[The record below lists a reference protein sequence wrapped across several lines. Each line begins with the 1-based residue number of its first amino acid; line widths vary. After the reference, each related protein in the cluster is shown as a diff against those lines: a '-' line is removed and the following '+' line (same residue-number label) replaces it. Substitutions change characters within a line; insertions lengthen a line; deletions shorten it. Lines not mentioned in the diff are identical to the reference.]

1 MQIIGILVVPLLL
14 ALLAGAALS
23 FFQIVQ
29 ISSLR
34 EDVRRL
40 NRELAKLKD
49 SAVAVEPARPAGQT
63 SAAHF
68 AIVDTP
74 DAADETTPESA
85 QPDAEAL
92 AARAA
97 SPDPAAPPPVPPAG
111 DTGDERPMGFEDR
124 LGSQWMVWIGG
135 IALALGGIFLVK
147 YSIDQGWLGPAMRI
161 FLGAVLAGVLGWLG
175 EYTRRTDVVD
185 QIRARRPEQFA
196 GLSNAYVPGVLTAAG
211 LMTAFATAYAA
222 YALYGFI
229 GGLGAFLVLA
239 ILSVAGLAVSVWH
252 GPGLAALGLVGG
264 YVTPALISSNAPSA
278 WALFT
283 YLLFIT
289 GAVYLTAWFRGWL
302 SLARLACAGSI
313 LWAVLWFLTTYKSGD
328 ALPLA
333 IYVIGLAV
341 LGLVFLRNE
350 SDDAVFNEN
359 AFDWPVLQ
367 ILAVNA
373 ALAAVYVM
381 MEGHGQLST
390 SVTAALM
397 ALFLSAAMRW
407 RQLLPLGGL
416 AALLFGAHLATWPE
430 FRFWSLVSLSPYGA
444 VGAGGSGRL
453 LSVSIAG
460 VAALAGV
467 GLWHTFKRA
476 PHFIWGGIA
485 TAVPVLAFTYVYLR
499 ATHFEASL
507 PYAIA
512 GFGLAMAYG
521 LLAERLDRVEEY
533 ADVAVPDRAW
543 TVGALAAAA
552 SAFVA
557 LALTIYLEKGWLTIG
572 LAAMAPALAWIST
585 QRPISILRWITAI
598 IAAIVVAR
606 LLWDPRIVGDA
617 LGTTPIFNWIL
628 YGYGVPTLAFGV
640 AAWLLLRD
648 GDDLPAQ
655 IVRGAAMAFGATLV
669 GMEIRHLMNG
679 GNVFASR
686 FGLAELATHTVSW
699 LGFSLGLRW

>member
-1 MQIIGILVVPLLL
+1 
-14 ALLAGAALS
+14 
-23 FFQIVQ
+23 
-29 ISSLR
+29 
-34 EDVRRL
+34 
-40 NRELAKLKD
+40 
-49 SAVAVEPARPAGQT
+49 
-63 SAAHF
+63 
-68 AIVDTP
+68 
-74 DAADETTPESA
+74 
-85 QPDAEAL
+85 
-92 AARAA
+92 
-97 SPDPAAPPPVPPAG
+97 
-111 DTGDERPMGFEDR
+111 
-124 LGSQWMVWIGG
+124 
-135 IALALGGIFLVK
+135 
-147 YSIDQGWLGPAMRI
+147 
-161 FLGAVLAGVLGWLG
+161 
-175 EYTRRTDVVD
+175 
-185 QIRARRPEQFA
+185 
-196 GLSNAYVPGVLTAAG
+196 
-211 LMTAFATAYAA
+211 
-222 YALYGFI
+222 
-229 GGLGAFLVLA
+229 
-239 ILSVAGLAVSVWH
+239 GLAVSVWH

-302 SLARLACAGSI
+302 SLARMACAGSI

-333 IYVIGLAV
+333 IYVIGLAI
-341 LGLVFLRNE
+341 LGLVFLRDE
-350 SDDAVFNEN
+350 SDDAAFNEKS
-359 AFDWPVLQ
+359 FDWPVLQ

-373 ALAAVYVM
+373 ALAVVYVT

-397 ALFLSAAMRW
+397 ALFLSAATRW

-416 AALLFGAHLATWPE
+416 AALLFGAHLLTWPE

-460 VAALAGV
+460 VAALAGA

-512 GFGLAMAYG
+512 GFGLAMFFG

-585 QRPISILRWITAI
+585 QRPIPILRWITAI

-628 YGYGVPTLAFGV
+628 YGYGVPTLAFGA

-655 IVRGAAMAFGATLV
+655 IVRGTAMAFGATLV

-679 GNVFASR
+679 GNVFTSR

-699 LGFSLGLRW
+699 LGFSLGLRWWSTRLHDGLMMQAANLAGLAGFASIALGHLVVHHPMITRDALAGGAVFNTLILAYALPALLCGLLVWQVMCRVQDLPAPVVTGLPWTPRSFAEAFGLAAGALALVLAFVYLTLEVSRVFQGPVLRFSPSDGELYTWSAVWIAFAMALLYFGITLPSVHLRQAGFAVLLVATLKIFLIDMRALTGLLRALSFIGLGGVLIGIGYAYQKLVMSGGSSPPDTPDEAAATETLTPGPSSPS